1 MVNSLW
7 LYRFFDIAEEIDLA
21 KVEEILAQTRTASRV
36 KLTRFSCRSVQ
47 FRDPPVAVDLGGTRI
62 RLKDGTTVLGSFS
75 GKIYDLG
82 VIGIALKIELDAKSF
97 EEIKRLGIVLTAAEG
112 DCLNDFGIV
121 SVESPSL
128 DIDEDDRTG
137 DELEDAFLNQKRS
150 VCQLLRPALTKPNGQ
165 DFMEDYTLYFFTPP
179 PPPPPPSWDESWDP
193 APLLLAEDEPLSQQ
207 SKNETL
213 RHSLSYGPNDLTII
227 TWDAALV
234 YDATG
239 SSDVPDLLEF
249 AVVELLELRYY
260 DRILDKEMEKMYKEI
275 EAVGYIG
282 FGRLGQY
289 RRLMNRL
296 MELVLDITEVTERIQ
311 NSLKVTG
318 DVFYARVYGNALT
331 AFRTRAWMDSVQRK
345 VALIQQN
352 YSLLSGELINHRS
365 NMLEWAIVILISA
378 EIILGL
384 LRLL

>member
-21 KVEEILAQTRTASRV
+21 KVEEILSQTRTASRV
-36 KLTRFSCRSVQ
+36 RLTRFSCRSVQ
-47 FRDPPVAVDLGGTRI
+47 FRDPPVTVDLGGTRI

-82 VIGIALKIELDAKSF
+82 VIGIALKVELGDRSF
-97 EEIKRLGIVLTAAEG
+97 EEIKRLGIVLTAEG
-112 DCLNDFGIV
+112 ECLNDSGIV
-121 SVESPSL
+121 SVETPGQGS
-128 DIDEDDRTG
+128 DEASRTG

-150 VCQLLRPALTKPNGQ
+150 VCQLLGPALTKPSGQ
-165 DFMEDYTLYFFTPP
+165 DFMEDYTLYFFT
-179 PPPPPPSWDESWDP
+179 SWDESWDP

-207 SKNETL
+207 SRNDTL
-213 RHSLSYGPNDLTII
+213 RHSLSYGPEDLTII

-239 SSDVPDLLEF
+239 GSDIPDLLEF

-260 DRILDKEMEKMYKEI
+260 DRLLDKEMEKMYKEI
-275 EAVGYIG
+275 EAVGYG
-282 FGRLGQY
+282 FGRLSKY
-289 RRLMNRL
+289 RRLMKRL
-296 MELVLDITEVTERIQ
+296 MELVLDITEVTERIH

-318 DVFYARVYGNALT
+318 DVFYARVYGTALT
-331 AFRTRAWMDSVQRK
+331 AFRTRAWMESVERK

-352 YSLLSGELINHRS
+352 YSLLSGEVINQRS
-365 NMLEWAIVILISA
+365 MMLEWAIVILISV